1 MKDILRKRGLPL
13 RRSKTE
19 KGLETQVIRVFNL
32 EKSVTSGS
40 HLLLLDKNKKVRLI
54 QVNDL
59 LLKNFLR
66 RKKNG

>member
-1 MKDILRKRGLPL
+1 MKEILKERGLPL

-40 HLLLLDKNKKVRLI
+40 HLHLMDKSKKVRLI
-54 QVNDL
+54 QISTP
-59 LLKNFLR
+59 LLK
-66 RKKNG
+66 G